1 MLIRGG
7 RIIDPVQG
15 LDAIV
20 DLRVRAGVVAEL
32 GERLEPDVDE
42 PVIDASGAFVA
53 PGFIDMHV
61 HLRVPGNPE
70 KETIETGTA
79 AAVAGG
85 FTAVAAMPNTNP
97 AIDTPDLVADL
108 RSQRASCA
116 IHPIAAITKARLGE
130 TLTDYGA
137 LRRAGAVAF
146 SDDGSTV
153 MNSKVL
159 RDAANAA
166 RSPREP
172 LVVHGADECLKS
184 GEVLTQGA
192 AF

>member
-97 AIDTPDLVADL
+97 AIDTVELIEWLGAQTAHCRVYPV
-108 RSQRASCA
+108 
-116 IHPIAAITKARLGE
+116 AAITKGR
-130 TLTDYGA
+130 
-137 LRRAGAVAF
+137 
-146 SDDGSTV
+146 
-153 MNSKVL
+153 K
-159 RDAANAA
+159 
-166 RSPREP
+166 
-172 LVVHGADECLKS
+172 
-184 GEVLTQGA
+184 
-192 AF
+192 

>member
-42 PVIDASGAFVA
+42 PVLDASGAFVA

-85 FTAVAAMPNTNP
+85 FTAVAAMPNTDP
-97 AIDTPDLVADL
+97 AIDTPELVAQL
-108 RSQRASCA
+108 KSRATSCA
-116 IHPIAAITKARLGE
+116 IYPIAAITKGRAGK
-130 TLTDYGA
+130 A
-137 LRRAGAVAF
+137 LVGYQALQRAGAVGF
-146 SDDGSTV
+146 SDDGNTV
-153 MNSKVL
+153 M
-159 RDAANAA
+159 
-166 RSPREP
+166 
-172 LVVHGADECLKS
+172 
-184 GEVLTQGA
+184 
-192 AF
+192 